1 MAFQT
6 IRFDREGPL
15 ARVTLSRPERRNAL
29 SLDCM
34 RELLDCFQTIGND
47 NQLRAVI
54 LAAEGKAFCA
64 GHDLSEM
71 TSRSVSE
78 YRTLF
83 DVCSELMM
91 KIQSIRQPVIAQ
103 IQGVATAAGC
113 QLAASC
119 DLAIAAEDAWFSTP
133 GVKIGLFCTTPMV
146 ALTRAIG
153 RKRAMEML
161 LTGMRVDAVRA
172 AEWGLI
178 NRAVPAAQLSAEVLA
193 LAQQIIDASG
203 FTVGLGKQAFYA
215 QIDLDQPKAYA
226 YAKEVM
232 TMNALD
238 ADAQEGIG
246 AFLEKRAPCWK
257 S

>member
-1 MAFQT
+1 MDYQT
-6 IRFDREGPL
+6 IRFERDGAL
-15 ARVTLSRPERRNAL
+15 ARVTLARPERRNAL
-29 SLDCM
+29 SLECM
-34 RELLDCFQTIGND
+34 RELLDCFDAIGAD
-47 NQLRAVI
+47 GQLRAVI

-71 TSRSVSE
+71 TALQSSE

-91 KIQSIRQPVIAQ
+91 KIQSIRQPVIAE

-119 DLAIAAEDAWFSTP
+119 DLAIASDDAWFATP

-161 LTGMRVDAVRA
+161 LTGMRVDAARA

-178 NRAVPAAQLSAEVLA
+178 NRAVPAAQLSGEVLA
-193 LAQQIIDASG
+193 LARQIVDASG
-203 FTVGLGKQAFYA
+203 FTVGLGKNAFYA
-215 QIDLDQPKAYA
+215 QIDLDQPKAYS

-238 ADAQEGIG
+238 GDAHEGIA
-246 AFLEKRAPCWK
+246 AFLEKRTPCWK
-257 S
+257 

>member
-1 MAFQT
+1 MGFLT
-6 IRFDREGPL
+6 IRFERDGPL
-15 ARVTLSRPERRNAL
+15 ARVTLARPERRNAL

-34 RELLDCFQTIGND
+34 RELIECFTAIGGD
-47 NQLRAVI
+47 EKLRVVI
-54 LAAEGKAFCA
+54 LASEGKAFCA

-71 TSRSVSE
+71 TSRSVGE

-83 DVCSELMM
+83 DVCCVLMT
-91 KIQSIRQPVIAQ
+91 KIQSIRQPVIAEV
-103 IQGVATAAGC
+103 QGVATAAGC

-119 DLAIAAEDAWFSTP
+119 DLAIASEDAWFATP

-161 LTGMRVDAVRA
+161 LTGMRVDAARA

-178 NRAVPAAQLSAEVLA
+178 NRAVPATQLHGEVLA
-193 LAQQIIDASG
+193 LAQQIIEGSG
-203 FTVGLGKQAFYA
+203 FIVELGKQAFYT

-238 ADAQEGIG
+238 GDAQEGIG
-246 AFLEKRAPCWK
+246 AFLEKRVPCWK
-257 S
+257 G

>member
-1 MAFQT
+1 MAYET
-6 IRFDREGPL
+6 IRFDREGAI
-15 ARVTLSRPERRNAL
+15 ARVTLARPDRRNAL
-29 SLDCM
+29 SLACM
-34 RELLDCFQTIGND
+34 RELLDCLRVIGGDEN
-47 NQLRAVI
+47 LHAVI

-71 TSRSVSE
+71 TGRSVSE

-91 KIQSIRQPVIAQ
+91 KLQSIRQPVIGE

-113 QLAASC
+113 QLAATC
-119 DLAIAAEDAWFSTP
+119 DVSIASDDAWFATP

-161 LTGMRVDAVRA
+161 LTGMRVDAARA

-178 NRAVPAAQLSAEVLA
+178 NRAVPAAQLRDEVLR
-193 LAQQIIDASG
+193 LARQITDASR

-215 QIDLDQPKAYA
+215 QIDLEQAKAYA

-232 TMNALD
+232 TMNAMD
-238 ADAQEGIG
+238 GDAQEGIG

-257 S
+257 A